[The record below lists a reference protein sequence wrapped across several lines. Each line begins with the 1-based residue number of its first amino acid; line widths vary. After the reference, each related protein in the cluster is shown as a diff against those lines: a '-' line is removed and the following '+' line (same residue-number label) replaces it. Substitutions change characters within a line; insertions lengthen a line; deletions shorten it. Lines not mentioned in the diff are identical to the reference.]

1 MVHVASGANE
11 SEIRHP
17 QLDAQLESYSLRHPC
32 PAHPA
37 RFRIR
42 CSNPAQAGK
51 LTLQGLS
58 FQIVIATIVNTS
70 TQINVITN
78 ATVTRLPVGLRAV
91 LGPIPTGRN
100 EAALQSEASPAL
112 RHQAAGNFW
121 RVRPAAR
128 QELLPHL
135 RATTLAHQV
144 RHRQSLA
151 ATDDGDDRT
160 I

>member
-1 MVHVASGANE
+1 V
-11 SEIRHP
+11 
-17 QLDAQLESYSLRHPC
+17 
-32 PAHPA
+32 HPA

-58 FQIVIATIVNTS
+58 FQIVIATIANTR

-91 LGPIPTGRN
+91 LGPFLTGRN

-112 RHQAAGNFW
+112 RHQAAGIFLEGPPC
-121 RVRPAAR
+121 RPSRITAASTGD
-128 QELLPHL
+128 H
-135 RATTLAHQV
+135 AYQV